1 MRSHG
6 WSGNAPASDGEAID
20 RILDAAGAMI
30 AEPGSTVRIADVARS
45 LGVTRQTVYR
55 YFPGTDALLISVAMR
70 SADGF
75 LDQLA
80 RHIQG
85 LTDPLAAMVESMA
98 FSVENLAGDE
108 RIRLLLSEPGRAGT
122 TVSLTGETAIAFGRG
137 MLRRFDVDWAS
148 HGFDDRDV
156 DELAEFTLRL
166 LHSYLVDRGP
176 APHDGAQLRR
186 FLARWVG
193 PALVRPHEASVVRG

>member
-6 WSGNAPASDGEAID
+6 WSGNAPASDEEAID
-20 RILDAAGAMI
+20 RILDAAAAMI

-55 YFPGTDALLISVAMR
+55 YFPGSDALLISVAMR
-70 SADGF
+70 SANGF

-80 RHIQG
+80 RHLEG
-85 LTDPLAAMVESMA
+85 LTDPVEAMVESMA

-108 RIRLLLSEPGRAGT
+108 RIRFLLGESGQAGT
-122 TVSLTGETAIAFGRG
+122 TVSLTGDAAITFGRS
-137 MLRRFDVDWAS
+137 MLRRFDVDWES
-148 HGFDDRDV
+148 RGFDDDAV

-176 APHDGAQLRR
+176 APYDGAQLRR
-186 FLARWVG
+186 FFARWLG
-193 PALVRPHEASVVRG
+193 PALAWPQRA